1 MMNESM
7 QYKQNMDRAGL
18 AIGCENQAK
27 SRSPIEQRGEQL
39 EKELH
44 ALNEAVS
51 MLANRI
57 NKVLTPE
64 VENPCTKDDTCTP
77 MPSVSQLASAFDYAI
92 NSVRIQRME
101 LARLAERVEL

>member
-7 QYKQNMDRAGL
+7 QYKQNIDRAGL
-18 AIGCENQAK
+18 AIGCEKTAAQ
-27 SRSPIEQRGEQL
+27 RTPIEQRGEQL

-51 MLANRI
+51 VLANRI

-64 VENPCTKDDTCTP
+64 VENPCAKDGIGAP
-77 MPSVSQLASAFDYAI
+77 GPSVSQLASAFDYAI